1 MSAVVPFPT
10 VTTND
15 TLSAD
20 LKATL
25 IKMDLEE
32 HDVCYHT
39 EAEHTARLVVALHDP
54 AARDAAIW
62 RGAEAL
68 YGWMHPDA
76 SADEP
81 LRTRPLHERTFYTAL
96 AMQCW
101 AWMRLTLEGTF
112 TPTEVAQAYADYANH
127 QSELATRRYLRAVEC
142 DVNGNQIEE

>member
-54 AARDAAIW
+54 AARDAALW
-62 RGAEAL
+62 KGAEAIYAWL
-68 YGWMHPDA
+68 NPAAD
-76 SADEP
+76 DEP
-81 LRTRPLHERTFYTAL
+81 LRNRPARERQYYCIL
-96 AMQCW
+96 AAQCW
-101 AWMRLTLEGTF
+101 AWMRLALEGAWASR
-112 TPTEVAQAYADYANH
+112 EMAQAYADYANH
-127 QSELATRRYLRAVEC
+127 RSEVAARRYLRTVEV
-142 DVNGNQIEE
+142 DVNGNTVEEQ